1 MLRLDKF
8 LADAGLGTRSEVKKY
23 IKEQCVTVDGV
34 PARQPQQ
41 RIDPGQ
47 AQVCFRG
54 EPVVYEEFSYY
65 LFHKPAGAVTARSDK
80 RAAAVM
86 DFFPEEKRE
95 KLSPVGRLDKDTEG
109 LLLITDDGALLHHL
123 TSPAHHVEKTY
134 YVVLDSAVSGEAVE
148 QFARGV
154 EIGDARPTK
163 PARLEILSMEEPF
176 DPAFA
181 GEGGAHAK
189 LTISEGRYHQVKRM
203 FAAIGCEVLYLKRL
217 SLGSLTLGNL
227 KRGEYRRLTE
237 AEVQALRE
245 AGA

>member
-23 IKEQCVTVDGV
+23 IKDKSVTVDGV
-34 PARQPQQ
+34 PALQPQQ
-41 RIDPGQ
+41 KIDPGQ

-54 EPVVYEEFSYY
+54 KPVIYEEFSYY
-65 LFHKPAGAVTARSDK
+65 LFHKPAGAVTARRDK
-80 RAAAVM
+80 RTTVM

-109 LLLITDDGALLHHL
+109 LLLLTDDGALLHHL

-134 YVVLDSAVSGEAVE
+134 YVILDSAVSGEAVE
-148 QFARGV
+148 CFARGV
-154 EIGDARPTK
+154 EIGDERPTR
-163 PARLEILSMEEPF
+163 PARLEILSEEEPF

-181 GEGGAHAK
+181 GKGGAHAK

-217 SLGSLTLGNL
+217 SLGGLALGNL
-227 KRGEYRRLTE
+227 KRGEYRRLTD
-237 AEVQALRE
+237 AELQLLRD